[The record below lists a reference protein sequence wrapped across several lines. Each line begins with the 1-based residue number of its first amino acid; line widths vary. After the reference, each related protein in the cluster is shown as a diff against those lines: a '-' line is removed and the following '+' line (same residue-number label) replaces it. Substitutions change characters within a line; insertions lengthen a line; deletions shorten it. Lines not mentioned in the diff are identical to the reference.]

1 MGWCVGINWIGDL
14 GFKFMSYQPIKNRDQ
29 SGQTLIETLVGIFI
43 LVIGI
48 FSAVSLA
55 VFAYTGSKGAVKKII
70 AIGLAREGVEAVKN
84 MRDTNWLRQ
93 LAIDTNCYNPKGAQ
107 NNAKCYKSWLGTSDN
122 AIPYCLDPTDNN
134 GNCNGNGLTTQNYN
148 LGMNVGVNDVWQL
161 NRQRGQDDYGL
172 NFNADIANLNFQ
184 GFYVP
189 SNSTQGSSEFFRKII
204 LTEDDG
210 TASYGSGANNP
221 FNKNTGPRLKVV
233 SQVWWT
239 DKQCPV
245 VLNWPGLGKCS
256 VELQTYLTN
265 WKDY

>member
-1 MGWCVGINWIGDL
+1 MP
-14 GFKFMSYQPIKNRDQ
+14 YQSNKHQ
-29 SGQTLIETLVGIFI
+29 YEFGQTLIETLVGIFI

-55 VFAYTGSKGAVKKII
+55 VFSYSGSKGAVKKII

-93 LAIDTNCYNPKGAQ
+93 DTLDTNCYNPKGAQ
-107 NNAKCYKSWLGTSDN
+107 NNAKCYKAWLGTSN
-122 AIPYCLDPTDNN
+122 NSLPYCLDPTDNN
-134 GNCNGNGLTTQNYN
+134 GNCNGNGAITQNYN
-148 LGMNVGVNDVWQL
+148 LGMNVGINDIWVL
-161 NRQRGQDDYGL
+161 DRQRNKDNYGID
-172 NFNADIANLNFQ
+172 FNSDIASVNFK
-184 GFYVP
+184 GFYAP
-189 SNSTQGSSEFFRKII
+189 SNSTQGNSEFFRKII

-239 DKQCPV
+239 DRQCPV
-245 VLNWPGLGKCS
+245 ALNWPGLGKCS